1 MSSVMPFI
9 FNNIDGKPW
18 TRAREVSRALEYGE
32 KSKTAT
38 IVKHHC
44 SKEDFVQCACSM
56 HTCRLFKRLTKVRH
70 YINEDGMYELLFSS
84 QQPKTKNF
92 RKHCCNVM
100 FPHIWQPLTNKMVD
114 ELRHE
119 HQQAIEE
126 HEQVITLLSD
136 NLQGRHS
143 QIEAI
148 QCENVGL
155 QAEIREKG

>member
-1 MSSVMPFI
+1 MASPGPVPGKCPGHWNTVKNQKLQPSS
-9 FNNIDGKPW
+9 N
-18 TRAREVSRALEYGE
+18 
-32 KSKTAT
+32 T
-38 IVKHHC
+38 IV
-44 SKEDFVQCACSM
+44 
-56 HTCRLFKRLTKVRH
+56 VRKTSFSVH
-70 YINEDGMYELLFSS
+70 AVCTPVDCLKDLQKYDIYINEEGMYELLFSS